1 MNGSENDKLKIVIPG
16 QTIAE
21 TSNGFMA

>member
-1 MNGSENDKLKIVIPG
+1 MNDLENDKLKIVIPG